1 MSPFLG
7 CRPLQQCRYRKVRS
21 VDRNTSLHHTVDGNY
36 EVTFKSKVVLM
47 HTGEVNWVPP
57 AIYKSSCRIDVK
69 YFPFDTQECEMRFA
83 SWTYNA
89 REVIFTQYN
98 EVGDDESDLTNLL
111 PQQTYSVTS
120 NESFKD
126 DYLESGTWDVTSVRK
141 SPLHSSTITSVPLG
155 SCL

>member
-1 MSPFLG
+1 MSSSSTT
-7 CRPLQQCRYRKVRS
+7 QVRK
-21 VDRNTSLHHTVDGNY
+21 LHSFNRTAHLHDTLDGNY

-98 EVGDDESDLTNLL
+98 EEDEEENDLTNLL
-111 PQQTYSVTS
+111 PQQTYGVSS
-120 NESFKD
+120 NETYKD
-126 DYLESGTWDVTSVRK
+126 DYLESGTWDVTNVRK
-141 SPLHSSTITSVPLG
+141 FDLSFV
-155 SCL
+155 